1 MEFNIRHIISSWPPE
16 VIIILSFFMSLIIT
30 YVAIPSIVT
39 VARMKNLFDEPN
51 GRSSHKY
58 NTPTLGGVAIFA
70 GVLLSFTL
78 FSELTLVWEMPY
90 IIAGII
96 IVFFI
101 GLKDDIIIISAKW
114 KLLGQLITAII
125 LSCLADIRITNIYGF
140 LGINEIGYIPSIL
153 LTIFVMVVVMNG
165 FNLIDGIDGLAAGVG
180 IVTSF
185 SFGIM
190 FYLEKQYPY
199 ALLAAGLMGSL
210 ISFFW
215 FNVFG
220 LRKKIFMGD
229 SGSLI
234 IGLMQSILVIKIL
247 GYEKGSTMNF
257 YYGVTPA
264 IAIAILI
271 VPLYDTIRVFILR
284 ILRGQSPFKADK
296 MHVHHRLLKLGL
308 NHIQATGSILIA
320 NIFIIAVAFLLQS
333 LGVIILTIILL
344 TLATF
349 LSLLPVLIDRY
360 KKKNELETLPG

>member
-1 MEFNIRHIISSWPPE
+1 MA
-16 VIIILSFFMSLIIT
+16 LIIT
-30 YVAIPSIVT
+30 YAAIPTIVT
-39 VARMKNLFDEPN
+39 VARLKNLVDEPN

-58 NTPTLGGVAIFA
+58 NTPTLGGIAIFA

-101 GLKDDIIIISAKW
+101 GLKDDVVIISAKW

-125 LSCLADIRITNIYGF
+125 LTSLADIRITDFYGF
-140 LGINEIGYIPSIL
+140 LGINEIGYWASIIF
-153 LTIFVMVVVMNG
+153 TIFVFVVVMNG

-180 IVTSF
+180 IVTSL

-210 ISFFW
+210 VSFFW

-234 IGLMQSILVIKIL
+234 LGLMQAILVIKIIA
-247 GYEKGSTMNF
+247 YEKGASTDF
-257 YYGVTPA
+257 YYGATPA
-264 IAIAILI
+264 IAIGILI
-271 VPLYDTIRVFILR
+271 VPLYDTLRVFTLR
-284 ILRGQSPFKADK
+284 ILRGNSPFKADK
-296 MHVHHRLLKLGL
+296 RHVHHRLLDLGL
-308 NHIQATGSILIA
+308 NHLQATGTILVANILI
-320 NIFIIAVAFLLQS
+320 IAIAFLLNNMGVLKLTAIVLS
-333 LGVIILTIILL
+333 LATVLSLVPILL
-344 TLATF
+344 
-349 LSLLPVLIDRY
+349 VKQ
-360 KKKNELETLPG
+360 KKKKELETLPD